1 MAKPWGIRYGAQGFG
16 ALAPIDS
23 VLLRLTM
30 LLRIAVLIYEM
41 WLWRPRGDSGL
52 PAVRKER
59 ARGSIHPSDPPVGS
73 P

>member
-1 MAKPWGIRYGAQGFG
+1 VAKPWVIRYGAQGFG

-52 PAVRKER
+52 PAV
-59 ARGSIHPSDPPVGS
+59 
-73 P
+73 